1 MKFLTIK
8 FMAVI
13 ALLGMT
19 TVLTAEDKKMTFAL
33 VTHEI
38 GSGFFAKHMRAA
50 EEFEERYGVEV
61 LFLAPEQWNVA
72 EHVNILENVLSRDI
86 DGLATTVVDP
96 NAYRDVVDRALAK
109 GIPVVSF
116 NNDDPNGSA
125 RQAYIGQFDYAAG
138 VTAAE
143 ELIKTM
149 GGKDTAAGQKVLL
162 FMCCPGFAALEIRAD
177 GIEDTLKAAGV
188 NVVGPIEY
196 TADPSKVYGNVE
208 AAFMANQDA
217 KAMIS
222 VDAFTSVMGTFVKNN
237 NLLKSGQL
245 SAAGGWDFL
254 PKTVQ
259 HIEDG
264 NLNFSIGSNAYITGY
279 YALTSLYLAATNNIP
294 PIDIDTGASLAN
306 SSNIKAIRAMTE
318 GELD

>member
-1 MKFLTIK
+1 MIC
-8 FMAVI
+8 
-13 ALLGMT
+13 LLFWKSANPI
-19 TVLTAEDKKMTFAL
+19 VLTCYLDDNCLMTS
-33 VTHEI
+33 V
-38 GSGFFAKHMRAA
+38 
-50 EEFEERYGVEV
+50 
-61 LFLAPEQWNVA
+61 
-72 EHVNILENVLSRDI
+72 VLSLFE
-86 DGLATTVVDP
+86 GVLAIFVV
-96 NAYRDVVDRALAK
+96 L
-109 GIPVVSF
+109 
-116 NNDDPNGSA
+116 
-125 RQAYIGQFDYAAG
+125 
-138 VTAAE
+138 T
-143 ELIKTM
+143 
-149 GGKDTAAGQKVLL
+149 
-162 FMCCPGFAALEIRAD
+162 CCLD
-177 GIEDTLKAAGV
+177 
-188 NVVGPIEY
+188 
-196 TADPSKVYGNVE
+196 
-208 AAFMANQDA
+208 Q